1 MGVNDLWSILSPV
14 CESVPLYS
22 LTGQTL
28 AVDLSLWICEAQHV
42 QGMMG
47 KVTKPHLRNLFFR
60 ASSLLRMGIKLVF
73 VMEGEAPKIK
83 AETMSKRTGLAFRG
97 SKINKSVQKPTAAT
111 NTSRGRF
118 KAVLRECAEML
129 DYLGIPWV
137 TAAGEAEAMCAFM
150 DAQGLVDGCI
160 TSDGDAFLYGA
171 RTVYRNF
178 NMNTKDPQID
188 CYKMSRVET
197 ELELKRETLVGL
209 AVLLGCDYIPK
220 GVPGVGKE
228 QALKLIQN
236 LKQTTLLQKFSDW
249 QKTASEIEDFTM
261 KKVTH
266 CLVCRHPGSAKAHE
280 CSGCVF
286 CDSKKF
292 CQPQD
297 YDSQCPCDWHRTEHA
312 RQASSVETVV
322 KKKTLAC
329 DTFPFTEI
337 INEFLVPKDKTVSGF
352 KRRKPNL
359 LLMQNFAL
367 DKMEWPKHYTSEKVL
382 ALMTYTELTNR
393 SQGTQSSTLIRP
405 IRIYK
410 RRVRNGISCFEI
422 LWNKPDHYVFPEDCA
437 QDDSDVVRTVEEENL
452 FTLAFPDVVQL
463 FHKDTAEAKDNKL
476 KKKKPKAAKEK
487 PVVSSDGMSDLFA
500 QMSLKG
506 SSHLEPLVSSR
517 NGLTVLETDSDGCTT
532 ATSQLIKDLNCQEV
546 QPASNRSSFTQQ
558 AEAPASP
565 SLTGTLSQTQSSL
578 SVSVVIDELHLSSI
592 DWDALSF
599 AAAPSPQPQHS
610 KSDSPPVNK
619 SDEETKTEAFGS
631 FTAVRADC
639 VELAAQHADR
649 PSERSLKERVHLR
662 NMMKKSQ
669 VQSDGS
675 GQKYTDGHE
684 PLSEKPKAPPHSQP
698 ETSRIN
704 IDSKEKT
711 FTKTQQH
718 KDSLTVRMPPKY
730 KFVKPKN
737 FNRPSNY
744 REQANKES
752 VCKKSVCRRQESTG
766 DKSDVEN
773 QPQSNLKTD
782 VKPKPRTVQKTVS
795 VQQQHEQN
803 ETRCKIF
810 TNSVDTHHRSESTP
824 QRKQPHNTGFSRTN
838 PLVQTCSIKSDDDD
852 DDDSDTSI
860 SSPLPLT
867 ERLKLKLNK

>member
-1 MGVNDLWSILSPV
+1 M
-14 CESVPLYS
+14 
-22 LTGQTL
+22 
-28 AVDLSLWICEAQHV
+28 
-42 QGMMG
+42 
-47 KVTKPHLRNLFFR
+47 FF
-60 ASSLLRMGIKLVF
+60 S
-73 VMEGEAPKIK
+73 
-83 AETMSKRTGLAFRG
+83 
-97 SKINKSVQKPTAAT
+97 
-111 NTSRGRF
+111 
-118 KAVLRECAEML
+118 
-129 DYLGIPWV
+129 
-137 TAAGEAEAMCAFM
+137 
-150 DAQGLVDGCI
+150 
-160 TSDGDAFLYGA
+160 
-171 RTVYRNF
+171 
-178 NMNTKDPQID
+178 
-188 CYKMSRVET
+188 T
-197 ELELKRETLVGL
+197 E
-209 AVLLGCDYIPK
+209 
-220 GVPGVGKE
+220 
-228 QALKLIQN
+228 
-236 LKQTTLLQKFSDW
+236 
-249 QKTASEIEDFTM
+249 
-261 KKVTH
+261 
-266 CLVCRHPGSAKAHE
+266 
-280 CSGCVF
+280 
-286 CDSKKF
+286 
-292 CQPQD
+292 
-297 YDSQCPCDWHRTEHA
+297 
-312 RQASSVETVV
+312 
-322 KKKTLAC
+322 
-329 DTFPFTEI
+329 
-337 INEFLVPKDKTVSGF
+337 
-352 KRRKPNL
+352 
-359 LLMQNFAL
+359 
-367 DKMEWPKHYTSEKVL
+367 
-382 ALMTYTELTNR
+382 
-393 SQGTQSSTLIRP
+393 
-405 IRIYK
+405 
-410 RRVRNGISCFEI
+410 
-422 LWNKPDHYVFPEDCA
+422 
-437 QDDSDVVRTVEEENL
+437 
-452 FTLAFPDVVQL
+452 
-463 FHKDTAEAKDNKL
+463 
-476 KKKKPKAAKEK
+476 KKPKAAKEK

>member
-97 SKINKSVQKPTAAT
+97 RKKNKSVQKPTT

-150 DAQGLVDGCI
+150 DEQGLVDGCI

-178 NMNTKDPQID
+178 NMNTKDPQLD

-280 CSGCVF
+280 RSGCVF

-312 RQASSVETVV
+312 RQASSVESIV

-437 QDDSDVVRTVEEENL
+437 QDESDVVRTVEEENL

-487 PVVSSDGMSDLFA
+487 PVVSSDGVSDLFA

-506 SSHLEPLVSSR
+506 ASRLEPLVSSR
-517 NGLTVLETDSDGCTT
+517 KGLTVLETDSDGCTT
-532 ATSQLIKDLNCQEV
+532 ATSQLSKDLNCQEV
-546 QPASNRSSFTQQ
+546 QPASNRSTCTQQ

-565 SLTGTLSQTQSSL
+565 SLTGTLSQAQSSL

-599 AAAPSPQPQHS
+599 TASPSPPSQHS
-610 KSDSPPVNK
+610 KSDKPPVNK
-619 SDEETKTEAFGS
+619 SDEETKTEAF
-631 FTAVRADC
+631 TAVRADH
-639 VELAAQHADR
+639 VELADQHADR
-649 PSERSLKERVHLR
+649 LSERSLKERVHLR

-684 PLSEKPKAPPHSQP
+684 PLSEKPKAPPHTQP

-704 IDSKEKT
+704 TDSKETT
-711 FTKTQQH
+711 FTNRQQH
-718 KDSLTVRMPPKY
+718 KDSLTVRVPPKY
-730 KFVKPKN
+730 TFVKPKH
-737 FNRPSNY
+737 FNRPSNNP
-744 REQANKES
+744 EQTNKES
-752 VCKKSVCRRQESTG
+752 VYKKSVCRRQESTG
-766 DKSDVEN
+766 DESDVEN
-773 QPQSNLKTD
+773 QPQSKLKTD
-782 VKPKPRTVQKTVS
+782 VKPKPQTVQKSVS
-795 VQQQHEQN
+795 VQQQHEQD

-810 TNSVDTHHRSESTP
+810 TNSVHRTESTP
-824 QRKQPHNTGFSRTN
+824 RNKQPHNAGFSRTN
-838 PLVQTCSIKSDDDD
+838 HLVQTCSTKSDDDD
-852 DDDSDTSI
+852 SDASV